1 MNQVLAMDPSEL
13 PKLKF
18 LHAESTLVLVKLELF
33 RTLTTDELKV
43 SLAPGEKGC
52 LKVRPDGTVLD
63 GHHRIRV
70 LAERGVDVHLLPRE
84 IIEKS
89 DEP

>member
-1 MNQVLAMDPSEL
+1 MDPAEI

-18 LHAESTLVLVKLELF
+18 LHAESTLILVKLELF
-33 RTLTTDELKV
+33 RTVTTDELKE
-43 SLAPGEKGC
+43 SLAPGRKAC

-84 IIEKS
+84 IIEKT
-89 DEP
+89 DES

>member
-1 MNQVLAMDPSEL
+1 MDSSEV
-13 PKLKF
+13 PQLKF
-18 LHAESTLVLVKLELF
+18 IHAESTLVRVKLELF
-33 RTLTTDELKV
+33 RSFTVNELKA
-43 SLAPGEKGC
+43 SLAPGQQGS

-63 GHHRIRV
+63 GHHRVHV
-70 LAERGVDVHLLPRE
+70 LAERGVDVDCLPRE

>member
-1 MNQVLAMDPSEL
+1 MDPSEI

-18 LHAESTLVLVKLELF
+18 LHSESTLVRVKLELF
-33 RTLTTDELKV
+33 RTLTSDELKA
-43 SLAPGEKGC
+43 SLAPGENAC